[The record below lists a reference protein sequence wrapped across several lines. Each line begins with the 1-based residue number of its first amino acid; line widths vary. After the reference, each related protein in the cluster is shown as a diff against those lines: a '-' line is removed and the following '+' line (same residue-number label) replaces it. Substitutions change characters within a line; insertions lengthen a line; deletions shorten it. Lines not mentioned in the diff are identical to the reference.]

1 LGLAFAKM
9 SSRLIK
15 VIFQN
20 GVKRAINMNNVL
32 NVERNGVNILIQ
44 YNVSNTDSA
53 GFLVAGCGFHLG
65 GSKLVS
71 ETLHYQSEKE
81 ADEVFEKLTKGDD

>member
-1 LGLAFAKM
+1 M
-9 SSRLIK
+9 SSRFIK

-32 NVERNGVNILIQ
+32 NIERNGVNILIQ
-44 YNVSNTDSA
+44 YNVINSDSA

-71 ETLHYQSEKE
+71 ESLHYQSEKE
-81 ADEVFEKLTKGDD
+81 AEEMFDKLTKRDD

>member
-1 LGLAFAKM
+1 M

-44 YNVSNTDSA
+44 YNVSNTDTA
-53 GFLVAGCGFHLG
+53 GFLVAGFGIHLG